1 MSCRFFHILQ
11 APGFLIPEKIFIN
24 CLDEINTEL
33 KEALTEQESVE
44 PSINSRS
51 EVNFVSDI
59 DGDVFGSSWRD
70 TAMMKTLLP
79 KPEISISNNLSGK
92 RYPGNLVNKN
102 YGQ

>member
-1 MSCRFFHILQ
+1 M
-11 APGFLIPEKIFIN
+11 
-24 CLDEINTEL
+24 
-33 KEALTEQESVE
+33 E

-79 KPEISISNNLSGK
+79 KPEISISNNSGGK

-102 YGQ
+102 NGYWSYISSEISPFSFNIYVFH